1 MTWTD
6 ERPTEPGEYWL
17 SMPPGDRYHS
27 QPRCRSAYVYESRR
41 CMVTLEFDSPD
52 AYEPVLVVGGC
63 DETSSVWPDSSDEQL
78 AAALGVTPCWLA
90 FGAVCP
96 RSAVGCGLNAVEQRY
111 AK

>member
-1 MTWTD
+1 MAALGSRLDPARSRKLIHEW
-6 ERPTEPGEYWL
+6 EKGRCEP
-17 SMPPGDRYHS
+17 SI
-27 QPRCRSAYVYESRR
+27 A
-41 CMVTLEFDSPD
+41 TI
-52 AYEPVLVVGGC
+52 
-63 DETSSVWPDSSDEQL
+63 EQL

>member
-1 MTWTD
+1 MSLADRIRTVRQAKRLTLAKLGAALSPPRGRTAVCEW
-6 ERPTEPGEYWL
+6 EQGRCEPSL
-17 SMPPGDRYHS
+17 
-27 QPRCRSAYVYESRR
+27 ATV
-41 CMVTLEFDSPD
+41 
-52 AYEPVLVVGGC
+52 
-63 DETSSVWPDSSDEQL
+63 EQL